1 MAKDILQEQKS
12 NPLIPRH
19 TLQDEE
25 LVVLLKAL
33 DSFKANICS
42 LDCYTL
48 EDYKIAGEIAKN
60 LRKKAGWEAYSKS
73 QDEIKKIPSHLQQAC
88 EECDD

>member
-1 MAKDILQEQKS
+1 VAKDILQEQKS

-33 DSFKANICS
+33 DYYA
-42 LDCYTL
+42 
-48 EDYKIAGEIAKN
+48 KIPMDLGDGSEVIALKMAKE
-60 LRKKAGWEAYSKS
+60 LRSKAGWEMYSKS
-73 QDEIKKIPSHLQQAC
+73 QKEIKKIPSHLQQAC
-88 EECDD
+88 EVCDD